1 MHTVDVV
8 AVCVAIVLIVL
19 FALVI
24 ARQRY
29 MLRLPGAIAL
39 AMQLPSRGSRWLY
52 GMGRYVGGELRWY
65 RAIGIGTRPSRVVR
79 RGDVQVLQRRSP
91 VESERSSLP
100 TTAIVLECR
109 SAEGTF
115 AMAFSEGA
123 YTGFVSWL
131 ESSAPI

>member
-1 MHTVDVV
+1 MHTVDVI
-8 AVCVAIVLIVL
+8 AVFTAVVLAVL
-19 FALVI
+19 GAAVI

-39 AMQLPSRGSRWLY
+39 AMQLPSRGTRWLY

-65 RAIGIGTRPSRVVR
+65 RALGVGTRPTLVVR
-79 RGDVQVLQRRSP
+79 RGEVEVITRRSP
-91 VESERSSLP
+91 MPSERTSVP
-100 TTAIVLECR
+100 ATAIILECR
-109 SAEGTF
+109 SPGGPFSMAFTEGT
-115 AMAFSEGA
+115 